1 MNTPQQSLPLTS
13 SSRGRGRS
21 NFAKRGRTKAYS
33 TKKVCKLCLLFCID

>member
-13 SSRGRGRS
+13 SSRGRGR

-33 TKKVCKLCLLFCID
+33 TKKVCKLYLFVILY